1 MKEEDQERFSAIE
14 TDIERIKTERD
25 DLYEELNESKMK
37 IKQLMETNIDMQAQI
52 NSLSQLVS
60 VKDDLSKQL
69 EQLTLYV
76 KEL

>member
-1 MKEEDQERFSAIE
+1 
-14 TDIERIKTERD
+14 
-25 DLYEELNESKMK
+25 MK

>member
-1 MKEEDQERFSAIE
+1 MKEEDQERFSALE

-25 DLYEELNESKMK
+25 DLNEELNESKMK